1 MKNTVLFLY
10 LFSCCFFTS
19 CGKSTDT
26 EKKQTNRNK
35 ITDVNDKVVEIIK
48 DDAII
53 GSNARLYLTEDY
65 LIIKDSQSYDMMV

>member
-1 MKNTVLFLY
+1 MLFFHKLRQEY
-10 LFSCCFFTS
+10 RY
-19 CGKSTDT
+19 G
-26 EKKQTNRNK
+26 KKQTNRNK

-53 GSNARLYLTEDY
+53 GSNARLFLTDDY